1 MFAVFVSMCL
11 LIAQVAILTPASAAD
26 IHDLTVGTEKTG
38 DINADGDVAQNNSG
52 ETNSS
57 LTFLASVEKGKTY
70 KVEVSAT
77 LTMAEDVQIMH
88 LESHANMVK
97 QVDNHYETIGKCYG
111 NQSNGE
117 SVKTLSVSYFFSTD
131 ITGSAQIKVDI
142 YAYNRDVS
150 DISMSGNYSIKISES
165 EDNVKVL
172 LPEWE
177 VQTYADYGSVAVAK
191 DGTAYVAA
199 YSCEA
204 EEDDYSSAPIP
215 SAPIP
220 SATDS
225 YDEALDDNYYL
236 MAINPDGNVK
246 WKFKM
251 ATYSDA
257 TPLIGEDGT
266 IYFGTYSTAFDKR
279 NEEGLTEE
287 KAFFYAVTPEGKLKW
302 ERSFVSEEAY
312 HRDNNYDFWFS
323 SAFTDGKLIVK
334 TDSELLALNPET
346 GEPIWQVAGLL
357 DLCNSQYCNPVI
369 AGGNV
374 YVAAWSYKDDD
385 SSISDK
391 DNLLLAFDLE
401 TGNFKFGMELDDCC
415 GPNDCSM
422 AADENGILY
431 LLCDGLLEDEQDEL
445 QCPLYAIKPDGT
457 VKWVVATDLRDTD
470 KFPVLISEGVIYT
483 AGQDDDGKNVLLT
496 FNVENGSL
504 LKKTEIPE
512 LTGTASNIALA
523 ENGDIYIADFG
534 FSIVGLKADGST
546 VYAALAPGWDY
557 DDPTEMVIT
566 RQGKLLT
573 VAADGT
579 LLSFD
584 IQAGY
589 ASGWSM
595 SFANPARQNAYTGN
609 YKVTFETNGGSAVED
624 QWLDLNSLVTKP
636 ADPTKGTDT
645 FLGWYTDKELTQLYD
660 FESKVTKSMTLYAGW
675 KTEEITEV
683 IDESSSSTVSK
694 APVESNQK
702 TGVGGAMGLVILTLI
717 GGCAAALV
725 CVKKKEA

>member
-11 LIAQVAILTPASAAD
+11 LIAQVVILTPASAAD
-26 IHDLTVGTEKTG
+26 IHNLTVGTEKTG
-38 DINADGDVAQNNSG
+38 DINADGDVEQNNSG
-52 ETNSS
+52 STNSS

-77 LTMAEDVQIMH
+77 LTMAEDVQIMY
-88 LESHANMVK
+88 LESHANAVK
-97 QVDNHYETIGKCYG
+97 KVDNHYENIGKCYG
-111 NQSNGE
+111 NQSRGE
-117 SVKTLSVSYFFSTD
+117 SVKTLSVSYFFISDT
-131 ITGSAQIKVDI
+131 TGSAQIKVGI
-142 YAYNRDVS
+142 YADVNTFS
-150 DISMSGNYSIKISES
+150 NTSMSGNYSIKISES
-165 EDNVKVL
+165 EDISKVL

-199 YSCEA
+199 YYCEA
-204 EEDDYSSAPIP
+204 EEYGTSSAPI
-215 SAPIP
+215 S
-220 SATDS
+220 SATASNTDS
-225 YDEALDDNYYL
+225 DNETLDDNYYL
-236 MAINPDGNVK
+236 MAINPDGKIK

-257 TPLIGEDGT
+257 TALVGEDGT
-266 IYFGTYSTAFDKR
+266 IYVGTYSTSFDKR
-279 NEEGLTEE
+279 NEEALTEE

-302 ERSFVSEEAY
+302 ERSFASEDDD
-312 HRDNNYDFWFS
+312 DNDYDFWFS

-346 GEPIWQVAGLL
+346 GKTIWQVAGLM
-357 DLCNSQYCNPVI
+357 DLNNRQNCNPVI

-374 YVAAWSYKDDD
+374 YVAAWSYEDDD
-385 SSISDK
+385 TSLSDK
-391 DNLLLAFDLE
+391 ENLLLAFDLE

-415 GPNDCSM
+415 GPNECSM

-470 KFPVLISEGVIYT
+470 KFPVLISEGVVYT

-496 FNVENGSL
+496 FNAENGSL

-523 ENGDIYIADFG
+523 ENGDIYIADYG

-546 VYAALAPGWDY
+546 VYAALVPYWDY